1 MVGYLVEPHIDKSS
15 FDVKPSENAKRAL
28 AKGIIVGSISL
39 LAYVLVVVVTT
50 PSIPAAVAIKI
61 AFTVNSIVMIGIS
74 VGIGAQV
81 FLSSYG
87 RLMGCRL
94 DKKKGLVGVGSGTTA
109 FSSFLSFFS
118 LVPLGCCG
126 TWLYVLSFLPAIAGE
141 TLSATLIQYSRPLS
155 YIGLAI
161 VWGFAVLSAI
171 KLDRELKERKL
182 INERESSGQKT
193 KLEDNGAA

>member
-1 MVGYLVEPHIDKSS
+1 MVGYLVEPYIDKSS

-28 AKGIIVGSISL
+28 AKRIIVGSISL

-50 PSIPAAVAIKI
+50 PSIPAGVAIKI

-155 YIGLAI
+155 YIGLGI